1 MIAKLLTNLLIP
13 LCLFQLSPSVL
24 IADHDNW
31 DVGTLS
37 PDSDTV
43 FHDIA
48 LINPSKDKT
57 VRIQNVRA
65 WCECVG
71 AVSDT
76 DVLAPGQVAKL
87 TVRFNPRGMS
97 GRVTR
102 YLELIDP
109 EGNSLIKIK
118 LTANINTNPNSL

>member
-13 LCLFQLSPSVL
+13 LCLLQLSPSVL
-24 IADHDNW
+24 
-31 DVGTLS
+31 
-37 PDSDTV
+37 
-43 FHDIA
+43 IA

-87 TVRFNPRGMS
+87 TVRFNPRGMTGS
-97 GRVTR
+97 VPR

-118 LTANINTNPNSL
+118 LTANINKTPNSL

>member
-1 MIAKLLTNLLIP
+1 MIARVLSNLLF
-13 LCLFQLSPSVL
+13 LLGLLQASPSVL
-24 IADHDNW
+24 IADHDSW
-31 DVGTLS
+31 DFGTLS
-37 PDSDTV
+37 PDSETL
-43 FHDIA
+43 FHEIA
-48 LINPSKDKT
+48 LINASKDRT
-57 VRIQNVRA
+57 VRIQAVRA

-71 AVSDT
+71 AESDAEI
-76 DVLAPGQVAKL
+76 LAPGQVAKL

-118 LTANINTNPNSL
+118 LTAKINTNP